1 MHDEIQS
8 SLEILKEAVKIYVK
22 HHNNQIDVTFS
33 DKMFAEI
40 NKVKELVTEKENFL
54 DDVDKAVNEP
64 LISVRGNLN
73 SRIYEIKQIEL
84 DSNNGRQYIFDTLSV
99 LKQSLIILEY
109 LIQFSEI
116 HKNIV
121 ICGSNGAGKS
131 SLISNLKKAYLQNLF
146 VIPAEKYLYY
156 QSSDQNLKSGEV
168 EFNEVQQVD
177 PNGISL
183 SGEENDLKYRVNHNN
198 IERNILQRFSI
209 VLTYLINNH
218 VSEAVKEHDDSKKVT
233 TFFDLTR
240 KIFKE
245 IFPNLELSINSD
257 TRKMFVSNN
266 GSNKYS
272 VEEMSDGEK
281 ASLYYIASIVTVK
294 KHSYIVIDE
303 PETYM
308 NTVIF
313 VKLWDVLQRSRED
326 CQFIFVS
333 HNQDF
338 IDSRTNSVI
347 LWVRQFTYP
356 DKWDLTQIPTG
367 EYLTS
372 DMTLSLVGAKIPLLL
387 CEGEKDSY
395 DVKIF
400 SQLFL
405 NDYSIVP
412 IKGHREVIEGTKAI
426 NNLPMNQFK
435 NKSIGIVDG
444 DGLDNEAGSL
454 QHNNVFVMPVNEIE
468 MLLITDPIMNE
479 VLSASYDNDVV
490 EEKIKCFKK
499 EFFKTF
505 SNKASLDRMIINTIT
520 NKINFKLEYSFIE
533 RPREIDKLKTMWKST
548 SEEIESILKID
559 DLKEYIQKIVR
570 DEDYESALKYCNLK
584 QQIVPGLVNRY
595 LDSDYAN
602 KALHALNIN
611 EDLCCEIRKKYF
623 SKIEVK

>member
-1 MHDEIQS
+1 MYDQILSSLKVLEDTVTIYVEHHRAQTNIAFSDEIFT
-8 SLEILKEAVKIYVK
+8 K
-22 HHNNQIDVTFS
+22 
-33 DKMFAEI
+33 I
-40 NKVKELVTEKENFL
+40 NKVKKLATEKENFL
-54 DDVDKAVNEP
+54 SDVDTAADEP
-64 LISVRGNLN
+64 LISVRGNLD
-73 SRIYEIKQIEL
+73 SRIREIKQIDLE
-84 DSNNGRQYIFDTLSV
+84 SNNERKYIFDTLAV

-109 LIQFSEI
+109 LIQFSKI

-131 SLISNLKKAYLQNLF
+131 SLISNLKRAYLQNLF

-183 SGEENDLKYRVNHNN
+183 SGEENDLKYKLNHND
-198 IERNILQRFSI
+198 IEKNILQRFSI
-209 VLTYLINNH
+209 VLTYLVNNH
-218 VSEAVKEHDDSKKVT
+218 VSETVKEHDAFEKVT
-233 TFFDLTR
+233 TFFDSTR

-245 IFPNLELSINSD
+245 IFPNLELSINPD

-266 GSNKYS
+266 ESNKYS
-272 VEEMSDGEK
+272 VEKMSDGEK
-281 ASLYYIASIVTVK
+281 AALYYIASIVTVK
-294 KHSYIVIDE
+294 MNSYIVIDE

-387 CEGEKDSY
+387 CEGEKDSF

-444 DGLDNEAGSL
+444 DGLDNEVESL
-454 QHNNVFVMPVNEIE
+454 QHNNVFAMPVNEIE

-479 VLSASYDNDVV
+479 VLSASYGNDVV
-490 EEKIKCFKK
+490 KEKIKCFKK
-499 EFFKTF
+499 EFFKTL
-505 SNKASLDRMIINTIT
+505 SNEESLDRMIINTIT

-533 RPREIDKLKTMWKST
+533 RPRKIDKLKTMWKST
-548 SEEIESILKID
+548 SEEIESILEID

-570 DEDYESALKYCNLK
+570 NEDYESALKYCNLK

-611 EDLCCEIRKKYF
+611 EHLCCEIRKKYF
-623 SKIEVK
+623 SKIQVK